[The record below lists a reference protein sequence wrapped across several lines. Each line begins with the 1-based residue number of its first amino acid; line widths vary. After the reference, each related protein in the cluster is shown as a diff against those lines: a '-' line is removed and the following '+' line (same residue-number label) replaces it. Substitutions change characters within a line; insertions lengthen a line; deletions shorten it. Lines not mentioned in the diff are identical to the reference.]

1 MRPALQASRG
11 PAGIAL
17 RSREIGL
24 STTAPVS
31 VLLPSLSGT
40 PAINT
45 DGQPTWQ
52 FDNEIVHQE
61 RPTEGHRIVT
71 IPVQITFR
79 HMEGSP
85 AVETRVRELTDHL
98 GTFSDRIQSCRV
110 VVDSPHRHHH
120 QGKVFNVKVQLAIPG
135 EDVVV
140 DMERPDR
147 DGHEDVY
154 VVLRDAFD
162 AARRQLQQRMSSLRG
177 EPTLREKPVV

>member
-1 MRPALQASRG
+1 M
-11 PAGIAL
+11 
-17 RSREIGL
+17 
-24 STTAPVS
+24 PVS
-31 VLLPSLSGT
+31 QGF

-45 DGQPTWQ
+45 YGSRTRGL
-52 FDNEIVHQE
+52 DNETVHSDI
-61 RPTEGHRIVT
+61 TAEGHIIVT

-79 HMEGSP
+79 HMEGSA

-98 GTFSDRIQSCRV
+98 GTFSDRIQGCRV

-120 QGKVFNVKVQLAIPG
+120 QGKVFNVKVQLTMPG

-162 AARRQLQQRMSSLRG
+162 AAKRQLQQRMSALRC
-177 EPTLREKPVV
+177 ETTLREKPVA

>member
-1 MRPALQASRG
+1 LAAGQRVPATYTDV
-11 PAGIAL
+11 AGAARL
-17 RSREIGL
+17 
-24 STTAPVS
+24 
-31 VLLPSLSGT
+31 
-40 PAINT
+40 
-45 DGQPTWQ
+45 
-52 FDNEIVHQE
+52 DNETVHQE
-61 RPTEGHRIVT
+61 RKAKGHPIVT

-79 HMEGSP
+79 HMESSP
-85 AVETRVRELTDHL
+85 AVETRVRELADHL
-98 GTFSDRIQSCRV
+98 GTFSDKIHSCRV

-177 EPTLREKPVV
+177 EPKLREKPVA

>member
-1 MRPALQASRG
+1 
-11 PAGIAL
+11 
-17 RSREIGL
+17 
-24 STTAPVS
+24 V
-31 VLLPSLSGT
+31 

-45 DGQPTWQ
+45 DGPRAPWL
-52 FDNEIVHQE
+52 DNENVNHDS
-61 RPTEGHRIVT
+61 PTEGLSIVT

-79 HMEGSP
+79 HMESSP

-120 QGKVFNVKVQLAIPG
+120 QGKVFNVKVQLAMPG

-162 AARRQLQQRMSSLRG
+162 AARRQVQQRMSALRG
-177 EPTLREKPVV
+177 ETSLREKPVA